1 MKVLLT
7 ITSFIL
13 FFSCGNDNAS
23 AQASEEK
30 KPPRVPIDS
39 VVGLKPNDCDSYSS
53 SFYERDTCKV
63 YFELSLARELDY
75 HLIADL
81 EHSTL
86 RPNWKS
92 NHLVKQHNVEG
103 FSGVAFDKS
112 NMIISSQMDSL
123 GRITE
128 TRGTYAEFTYKKGKL
143 VKEQYWKNKGGQLL
157 KEVITYNGMFVGPNK
172 TWYESGQQK
181 SEITYGMK
189 EIQVDSIRTELK
201 MVGHKGK
208 YWYESGQLENEFDK
222 EINYDKA
229 WDENGNPIVH
239 RSKVG
244 VLYSK
249 EGKPIER

>member
-7 ITSFIL
+7 LTSFIL
-13 FFSCGNDNAS
+13 LFSCGNDNAS
-23 AQASEEK
+23 VQASEEK
-30 KPPRVPIDS
+30 NPPLVPIDS
-39 VVGLKPNDCDSYSS
+39 IVGLKPYDCDSYSS
-53 SFYERDTCKV
+53 SFYMRDTCKV
-63 YFELSLARELDY
+63 YFERSLARELS
-75 HLIADL
+75 IIIDL
-81 EHSTL
+81 ENL
-86 RPNWKS
+86 AIRPNWKS

-103 FSGVAFDKS
+103 FSGVAFRES
-112 NMIISSQMDSL
+112 NMIIMVQMDSV
-123 GRITE
+123 GRMIE

-157 KEVITYNGMFVGPNK
+157 KEVITYNGMLVGPDK

-181 SEITYGMK
+181 SELIYGMK
-189 EIQVDSIRTELK
+189 EIQIDSIRTELK
-201 MVGHKGK
+201 MVRIENKGK

-222 EINYDKA
+222 ERNYDKA

-244 VLYSK
+244 VLYSE